1 MFLKNLQS
9 SKLFHYWYIYVLASG
24 HSDTLYF
31 DSNKIITLK
40 KIIILIPAI
49 YFSTFLPAQRQLT
62 KDQQEVHQTVIN
74 LFEALSN
81 RDSVSLKNNCTAD
94 ILLLESGSIWNAD
107 TLILKAITLN
117 TATDFKRI
125 NTFDFV
131 NTTVA
136 DNTAWTT
143 YNLHSVITRNG
154 KQSSVQWME
163 TAIVIKE
170 KQKWKIKILHST
182 LIRRN

>member
-1 MFLKNLQS
+1 
-9 SKLFHYWYIYVLASG
+9 
-24 HSDTLYF
+24 
-31 DSNKIITLK
+31 LK
-40 KIIILIPAI
+40 KIIILILAI
-49 YFSTFLPAQRQLT
+49 YFSTMLKAQQQLT

-74 LFEALSN
+74 FFGALSN

-94 ILLLESGSIWNAD
+94 ILLFEHGSTWNAD

-125 NTFDFV
+125 NAFDFI

-136 DNTAWTT
+136 NNTAWAT
-143 YNLHSVITRNG
+143 YNLQSEITRNG

-163 TAIVIKE
+163 TVIATKE
-170 KQKWKIKILHST
+170 KQKWKIKVLHST
-182 LIRRN
+182 LIRRS

>member
-1 MFLKNLQS
+1 M
-9 SKLFHYWYIYVLASG
+9 
-24 HSDTLYF
+24 
-31 DSNKIITLK
+31 K
-40 KIIILIPAI
+40 KIIILILAI
-49 YFSTFLPAQRQLT
+49 YFSTMLKAQQQLT

-74 LFEALSN
+74 FFGALSN

-94 ILLLESGSIWNAD
+94 ILLFEHGSTWNAD

-125 NTFDFV
+125 NAFDFI

-136 DNTAWTT
+136 NNTAWAT
-143 YNLHSVITRNG
+143 YNLQSEITRNG

-163 TAIVIKE
+163 TVIATKE
-170 KQKWKIKILHST
+170 KQKWKIKVLHST
-182 LIRRN
+182 LIRRS

>member
-1 MFLKNLQS
+1 MEK
-9 SKLFHYWYIYVLASG
+9 
-24 HSDTLYF
+24 T
-31 DSNKIITLK
+31 
-40 KIIILIPAI
+40 IILILAI
-49 YFSTFLPAQRQLT
+49 YISTLLQAQQQST
-62 KDQQEVHQTVIN
+62 KDQQDVNQTVIN

-94 ILLLESGSIWNAD
+94 ILLFENGSIWNTD

-125 NTFDFV
+125 NTFDFI

-136 DNTAWTT
+136 NNTAWVT
-143 YNLHSVITRNG
+143 YNLRSEITRNG
-154 KQSSVQWME
+154 KQSTVQWME
-163 TAIVIKE
+163 TVIVIKE
-170 KQKWKIKILHST
+170 KQKWKIKVLHST